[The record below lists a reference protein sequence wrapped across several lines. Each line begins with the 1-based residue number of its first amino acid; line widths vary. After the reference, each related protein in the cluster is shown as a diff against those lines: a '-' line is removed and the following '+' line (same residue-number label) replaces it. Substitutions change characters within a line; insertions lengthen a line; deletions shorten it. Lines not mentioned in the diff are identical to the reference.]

1 MTGYE
6 EALEKLKKYDQEQV
20 FAYYD
25 SLEEAEKK
33 ALVEQVNSADFSVL
47 SMLKEQKEVKRGV
60 ISPLTET
67 VTLDKIKE
75 NEKSYLEAGIKAL
88 KEGKVGCVLLAGGMG
103 TRLGSDDPKGMYNI
117 GKTHPLYIFE
127 MQIRNL
133 MDVVNLCGRPIDLFI
148 MTSNKNDEKTRTF
161 FQEHNYF
168 GYDPNYVHFF
178 IQEMA
183 IACDYNGKIFLE
195 DKDSMSM
202 SPNGNGGWFVS
213 LKNAGLLDYVK
224 DKGIQWL
231 NVYAVDNV
239 LQKMADPLFVGA
251 TELSGFPVGSKVV
264 AKAAPDEKVG
274 VLCKE
279 DGRPSIVEY
288 YEMTQEMMNAKDE
301 NGNYAYN
308 FGVIL
313 NYLFRVKELEEI
325 VGRDLPLHIV
335 EKKIGH
341 LDADGQFTKPKEP
354 NGYKFENLV
363 LDMIHMLSDCLAYE
377 VVRDHEFA
385 PIKNKTGVDSVES
398 AQALLEKNG
407 IEL

>member
-202 SPNGNGGWFVS
+202 SPNGNGGCW
-213 LKNAGLLDYVK
+213 
-224 DKGIQWL
+224 
-231 NVYAVDNV
+231 
-239 LQKMADPLFVGA
+239 
-251 TELSGFPVGSKVV
+251 
-264 AKAAPDEKVG
+264 
-274 VLCKE
+274 
-279 DGRPSIVEY
+279 
-288 YEMTQEMMNAKDE
+288 
-301 NGNYAYN
+301 
-308 FGVIL
+308 
-313 NYLFRVKELEEI
+313 
-325 VGRDLPLHIV
+325 
-335 EKKIGH
+335 
-341 LDADGQFTKPKEP
+341 
-354 NGYKFENLV
+354 
-363 LDMIHMLSDCLAYE
+363 
-377 VVRDHEFA
+377 
-385 PIKNKTGVDSVES
+385 
-398 AQALLEKNG
+398 
-407 IEL
+407 